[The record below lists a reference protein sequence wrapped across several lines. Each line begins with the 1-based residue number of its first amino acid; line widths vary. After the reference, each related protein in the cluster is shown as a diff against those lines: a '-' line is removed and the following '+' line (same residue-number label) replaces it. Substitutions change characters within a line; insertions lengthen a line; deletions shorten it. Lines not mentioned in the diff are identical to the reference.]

1 MQKNNDIPIGARLS
15 NLDKI
20 FKESVRSYCNKHGL
34 NFTYSKIIMM
44 LHRHPEGV
52 IQNDIVDNTYL
63 KKSTISLTLKSM
75 EQEGYITRVTCADD
89 NLLSYNFQ
97 LHQSI
102 SLFCYQI
109 FYLLR

>member
-52 IQNDIVDNTYL
+52 IL
-63 KKSTISLTLKSM
+63 
-75 EQEGYITRVTCADD
+75 
-89 NLLSYNFQ
+89 
-97 LHQSI
+97 
-102 SLFCYQI
+102 YQV
-109 FYLLR
+109 

>member
-63 KKSTISLTLKSM
+63 KKSTISLERQK
-75 EQEGYITRVTCADD
+75 GDK
-89 NLLSYNFQ
+89 
-97 LHQSI
+97 
-102 SLFCYQI
+102 
-109 FYLLR
+109 

>member
-52 IQNDIVDNTYL
+52 IQNDIKKYGTRRLYYKSYL
-63 KKSTISLTLKSM
+63 C
-75 EQEGYITRVTCADD
+75 R
-89 NLLSYNFQ
+89 
-97 LHQSI
+97 
-102 SLFCYQI
+102 
-109 FYLLR
+109 